1 MSVSATD
8 ELAAWKAAAVA
19 RGYSYQSHIRGPLL
33 RGLLFRTGDTVV
45 ATSLVSALQA
55 RTPFFAGS
63 VNGRY
68 PTDGGDPL
76 SVAASFLAIP
86 LARKVPNAALLGDGV
101 NVLRNA
107 GIVLQPRQKLHA
119 DDHFDGPFTLYSHG
133 GSEREAVEIFT
144 PEFLSLL
151 TETTDGADVELID
164 SWMFVYS
171 RAGRYGSEEALD
183 GIERI
188 TKHVKANVL
197 AYIEPASPV
206 SAPVAPSEPTAVEL
220 DTAALLAAREERE
233 ARAGAIATGRR
244 SLDARNR
251 EIGRLVSVAI
261 GGIVVGAAGW
271 WFITDLLPTL

>member
-1 MSVSATD
+1 VATSATE

-33 RGLLFRTGDTVV
+33 RGLLFRTGDSVV

-86 LARKVPNAALLGDGV
+86 LARKVPNAALLGEGV

-107 GIVLQPRQKLHA
+107 GLVLQPRQKLHA

-133 GSEREAVEIFT
+133 GSEREALEIFT
-144 PEFLSLL
+144 PEFLNLL

-197 AYIEPASPV
+197 AYIEPAGPA
-206 SAPVAPSEPTAVEL
+206 SAPVAPAEPTAVEL

-271 WFITDLLPTL
+271 WFVTDLLPTL